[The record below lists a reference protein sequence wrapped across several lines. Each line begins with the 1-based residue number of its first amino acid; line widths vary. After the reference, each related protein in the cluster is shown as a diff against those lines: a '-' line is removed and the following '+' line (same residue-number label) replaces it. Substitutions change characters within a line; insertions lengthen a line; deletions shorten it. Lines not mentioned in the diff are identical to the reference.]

1 MIAIELMNLDCVV
14 NLHRKVSIVN
24 CSLKSF
30 KDIFY
35 FFLYFEVSKTKK
47 ALFCLLA
54 VIETFPTSVGF
65 VFFSQ
70 PIFDVFCYFSRSA
83 A

>member
-1 MIAIELMNLDCVV
+1 MIAIELMNLDCIVH
-14 NLHRKVSIVN
+14 LHRKLFIIN

-30 KDIFY
+30 KDI

-54 VIETFPTSVGF
+54 VIETFPSVGF

-70 PIFDVFCYFSRSA
+70 PNFDVFCYFSRSA
-83 A
+83 D